1 MLEISLAVYGRG
13 GTVGRGLGVGVDRAP
28 VAVAVAVG
36 VADAATVDVAVAVA
50 VGVAD
55 AAAVAVAV
63 AVGVGEA
70 APQGLTGQL
79 KICVS
84 AREFRFA
91 SRPPATQMLLVPSVS
106 TAALRRGVVNGTP
119 IDHVSVT
126 GS

>member
-36 VADAATVDVAVAVA
+36 VADAATV
-50 VGVAD
+50 
-55 AAAVAVAV
+55 AVAV

-79 KICVS
+79 KIS
-84 AREFRFA
+84 
-91 SRPPATQMLLVPSVS
+91 
-106 TAALRRGVVNGTP
+106 
-119 IDHVSVT
+119 IDAMMTRLTS
-126 GS
+126 